1 MEIRLDFSET
11 GQGERE
17 IIAAMVEDLLTGRGK
32 ISSLSWPDRF
42 LMAECVPDPIILIQE
57 LQTRL
62 YNFRVR
68 LVVLF

>member
-17 IIAAMVEDLLTGRGK
+17 IIGTMVEDFLTGRGK
-32 ISSLSWPDRF
+32 VFSLSRPDRF
-42 LMAECVPDPIILIQE
+42 LMEDFVPDAIILIQE
-57 LQTRL
+57 LQTML